1 MVLSLTLVEFAI
13 KTLSSGDVSA
23 IFKILGKV
31 NATVKNLKGGFY
43 SYPICTL
50 AHASKL
56 DILGRT
62 GPKVLQN
69 KERTEWISPKLLW
82 KDVRF

>member
-1 MVLSLTLVEFAI
+1 MVLSLTLAEFAI
-13 KTLSSGDVSA
+13 KTLSSGEVSA
-23 IFKILGKV
+23 IFKTLGKV
-31 NATVKNLKGGFY
+31 NATIKNLKRGFY

-69 KERTEWISPKLLW
+69 KERTEWTSPKFPW